1 MNWTIK
7 GLRESAHLLTGTG
20 YETAPQRTT
29 GVIIIIIIITSS
41 QVSLAKATYTLQL
54 NTISDGLCSQ
64 RLVT

>member
-7 GLRESAHLLTGTG
+7 GPRESAHLLTGTG

-29 GVIIIIIIITSS
+29 GVIIIITSS